1 MHVLNSFQHLVH
13 NIFLMNVFHNSSPN
27 NSMQICLH
35 KVEHKINV
43 FGVFGLDYVE
53 ETDDVWMAVELL
65 EENNLG

>member
-1 MHVLNSFQHLVH
+1 
-13 NIFLMNVFHNSSPN
+13 
-27 NSMQICLH
+27 MQICLH